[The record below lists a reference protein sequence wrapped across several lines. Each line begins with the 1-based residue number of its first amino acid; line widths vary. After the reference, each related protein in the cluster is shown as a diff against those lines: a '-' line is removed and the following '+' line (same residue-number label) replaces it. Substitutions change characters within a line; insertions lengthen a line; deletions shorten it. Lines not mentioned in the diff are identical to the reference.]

1 MYGKGLVIGEK
12 GSNPLEKQSANLKCW
27 VTSSESGVSLLRT
40 VIEGRTMWAGKA
52 KNAVPHFSAYCIFC
66 SSVYCISL
74 QAIVLKQTPLRQARH
89 TRTFPGFRHFFLRIK
104 TLGTDG
110 GNKNKK
116 TIENNGSGMS
126 DERGLRKP
134 EERDGRREEGHIGSM
149 PT

>member
-66 SSVYCISL
+66 SSVYCKRNSAKTDATKTGEAYPHFPRLSSL
-74 QAIVLKQTPLRQARH
+74 LFK
-89 TRTFPGFRHFFLRIK
+89 
-104 TLGTDG
+104 D
-110 GNKNKK
+110 
-116 TIENNGSGMS
+116 
-126 DERGLRKP
+126 
-134 EERDGRREEGHIGSM
+134 
-149 PT
+149 